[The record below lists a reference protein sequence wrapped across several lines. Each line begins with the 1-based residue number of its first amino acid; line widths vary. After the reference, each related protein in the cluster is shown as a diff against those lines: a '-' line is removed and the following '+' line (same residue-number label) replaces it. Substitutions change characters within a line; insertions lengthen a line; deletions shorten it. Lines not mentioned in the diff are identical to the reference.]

1 MRKADPYFSDIPG
14 KKADADLLE
23 VATALI
29 DKKTDKF
36 DAKVFK
42 DHYQTA
48 LRELIARKLKNK
60 GRKITATDE
69 PAESKPTKSTTED
82 EPPEE
87 KPGKSNVI
95 DLMSALKSSLEGGK
109 KQPAKAPR
117 KKASAKT
124 ARKKAS

>member
-1 MRKADPYFSDIPG
+1 MRKAEPYFSDIPT

-42 DHYQTA
+42 DHYQAA
-48 LRELIARKLKNK
+48 LRELIARKLKSK
-60 GRKITATDE
+60 GRKIT
-69 PAESKPTKSTTED
+69 TED
-82 EPPEE
+82 EPREE

-109 KQPAKAPR
+109 KTPAKAKATR
-117 KKASAKT
+117 KKAS
-124 ARKKAS
+124 